1 MAIFTGTVKILGGTE
16 TVTQKKEFYYG
27 LIQKNVLVT
36 GANGQ
41 LGSELKALTKRM
53 NVPFRFIFS
62 DIDTL
67 DILNEG
73 QVIDFVLQHGVEYVI
88 NCAAY
93 TAVEKAE
100 TDPDKA
106 YEINCTGV
114 ENLAKAAKRHPLRI
128 IHISTDYV
136 FDGLAAMPYKETDH
150 PQPLSVYGRT
160 KLAGENI
167 LKQTT
172 PDWITLRTS
181 WLYSEYGSNFVKTML
196 RLMNERDELQVV
208 DDQRGTP
215 TYAGDLAEM
224 IVHVLQ
230 FSEEKEWKPG
240 LYHFSN
246 SGETT
251 WYGFA
256 AKIKELSGNTSCVIH
271 PVTTAEYKTEASRPA
286 YSVLDKSKIKS
297 AFQVVIPQWED
308 SLARCLKNLANQ
320 PE

>member
-1 MAIFTGTVKILGGTE
+1 M
-16 TVTQKKEFYYG
+16 
-27 LIQKNVLVT
+27 
-36 GANGQ
+36 
-41 LGSELKALTKRM
+41 
-53 NVPFRFIFS
+53 
-62 DIDTL
+62 
-67 DILNEG
+67 
-73 QVIDFVLQHGVEYVI
+73 EYVI

-256 AKIKELSGNTSCVIH
+256 AKIKELSSNTSCVIH